1 MRNHTTLVPPRFVT
15 GDGVGLFSHA
25 GIAWP
30 AETADLAGLTDGL
43 STAVVA
49 VPQRRRDPG
58 YPLAQVILASPRLAS
73 PRLGWLAAR
82 RVCRTRRPIRR
93 ALATRSRFNVPHTF
107 VFHPSFGYISSKGR
121 CLRAAVWKTTS
132 GRYVAKTSS
141 IGGASR
147 MSPKMTAGSSRSAL
161 PLIESC
167 VECRPFSS
175 RPRISNSDGSNFA
188 SCRQISLPI
197 DPPAPVTSTLRPVM
211 YPATS
216 AVSMSAGLRPSRSAG
231 STGLVPLA

>member
-73 PRLGWLAAR
+73 AGWLR
-82 RVCRTRRPIRR
+82 DVSVG
-93 ALATRSRFNVPHTF
+93 LGD
-107 VFHPSFGYISSKGR
+107 PSGGR
-121 CLRAAVWKTTS
+121 WQR
-132 GRYVAKTSS
+132 
-141 IGGASR
+141 
-147 MSPKMTAGSSRSAL
+147 
-161 PLIESC
+161 E
-167 VECRPFSS
+167 
-175 RPRISNSDGSNFA
+175 
-188 SCRQISLPI
+188 
-197 DPPAPVTSTLRPVM
+197 
-211 YPATS
+211 
-216 AVSMSAGLRPSRSAG
+216 AG
-231 STGLVPLA
+231 STFRTRSSSIPHSGTSRAREDA